1 MGSRSLTTSGKQ
13 NGNLDLVMNAMK
25 KLEIGQRAPDFT
37 LPGVDGK
44 DHSLSA
50 FKDNKIVVVLFTCN
64 HCPYVQAYEER
75 LICIQRDYGAKCVQL
90 IAVNANDA
98 AGYPEDSFDNMVRRA
113 KQRQL
118 NFPYLRD
125 ETQRVARAY
134 GAEYT
139 PEAFLL
145 NSKFQVRYIGRI
157 DDNWQHPDKVKT
169 HDLRNALDAVLGHK
183 KVENPIT
190 HAIGCTIKWK
200 Y

>member
-1 MGSRSLTTSGKQ
+1 
-13 NGNLDLVMNAMK
+13 MK

-50 FKDNKIVVVLFTCN
+50 YKDHKVVVVMFTCN

-75 LICIQRDYGAKCVQL
+75 LINLQRTFAAKGVRL
-90 IAVNANDA
+90 IAINANDA

-113 KQRQL
+113 KQRNF

-125 ETQRVARAY
+125 ENQRTARAY

-139 PEAFLL
+139 PEAFVL
-145 NSKFQVRYIGRI
+145 NSKFEVRYIGRV
-157 DDNWQHPDKVKT
+157 DDNWQHPDKVKSD
-169 HDLRNALDAVLGHK
+169 DLRNAIAAVLAHK
-183 KVENPIT
+183 KVDNPVT

-200 Y
+200 L